1 MTKVSSKDLQSL
13 YDHLSV
19 QSILDIK
26 DNCKEVSMRVLEKMN
41 EGCERSF
48 KVSVD
53 NRVQC
58 IGFIFDAEDTYNF
71 ILYTGSHFIKTR
83 EACSE
88 EIRRELNGLK
98 AKEINSII
106 YKNANQVL
114 KTLYSIGFVPVKEK
128 KGYKVLE
135 LIRK

>member
-1 MTKVSSKDLQSL
+1 MTKVSSKDLQAL

-41 EGCERSF
+41 ENCERSF

-53 NRVQC
+53 SKVQC
-58 IGFIFDAEDTYNF
+58 IGFIFDADDTYNF

-106 YKNANQVL
+106 YKNANQAL